1 MCFCTRVAYAAENLW
16 SQRAHRR
23 RPQMGREARTAPG
36 ATCKSGNCDVL
47 AIFFQYICF
56 SVFEPTLKFRVRCS
70 AILCI
75 LLHWFSV
82 RRPCEKLM
90 LRSTETGVGKMSE
103 QLLWQSCEWWWV
115 WKFFHGDVEV
125 PLVARAL
132 LRVRTDVWNSESLQ
146 RAKSG
151 SNTVAFVLC
160 EKYFVQQT
168 PPLKSK
174 TQTPLK
180 SNASKKQSEQTEAFL
195 ETKQEPISVVIFL
208 STRWYFCVPAL
219 SNKNNNYYCY
229 CSKDPFIYKIY
240 NYTNADAIR
249 NELILRAD
257 RDLKVKRDPL

>member
-1 MCFCTRVAYAAENLW
+1 MNSLNCNL
-16 SQRAHRR
+16 
-23 RPQMGREARTAPG
+23 PG
-36 ATCKSGNCDVL
+36 PVGL
-47 AIFFQYICF
+47 
-56 SVFEPTLKFRVRCS
+56 SVFWWSHSRVSKTHVRLERLQWLPLTVSSPPPSSQSAPATEPRK
-70 AILCI
+70 
-75 LLHWFSV
+75 LLLW
-82 RRPCEKLM
+82 RK
-90 LRSTETGVGKMSE
+90 

-168 PPLKSK
+168 PPLTSK

-195 ETKQEPISVVIFL
+195 DTKQEPISVVIFL
-208 STRWYFCVPAL
+208 STRCYFCVPAL
-219 SNKNNNYYCY
+219 SIKNNNYYCY